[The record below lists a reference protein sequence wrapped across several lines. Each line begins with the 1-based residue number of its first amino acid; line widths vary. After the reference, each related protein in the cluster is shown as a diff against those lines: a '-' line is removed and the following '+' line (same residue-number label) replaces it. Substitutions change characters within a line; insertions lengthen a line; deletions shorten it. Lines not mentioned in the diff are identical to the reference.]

1 MSSQEEYPYTNYPE
15 VATHAHLH
23 RHGDAPEVV
32 PQPHGHTQYYDPSKP
47 DSAGGIPA
55 GAIPPVGSPQQTVY
69 SPDGSQYRY
78 QQPAYAASAYPADAS
93 GSEYPEVVEEKQK
106 AAPAKICGV
115 KRTVFVTILATAILI
130 IVAIA
135 VGAGVGVSQSSK
147 NSSHATSSSGSGSGS
162 GSGDGNND
170 SGSGNGNGSGNGGN
184 GTSSANDTATSGV
197 SLLPQTQLAT
207 ANFTD
212 PYNNNNYMVIYQTND
227 LSIVMSSFNSSND
240 KWVVSTIANG
250 TDGGILQGTALS
262 MSTFWTG
269 DTTSPVVNVYYQTDG
284 STTNVKALSYSSDNN
299 ISTTSVV
306 SEDGW
311 ASVDT
316 TDVSTMPGSKL
327 ASYGKQCDA
336 CNQFAYFYWQDSDGL
351 YGIDDEG
358 MGFQDASNVD
368 NGTTPSTNTSLAMTF
383 SGTTVGDEGAITRRS
398 LELFYRSTTS
408 SLVQLRIGNG
418 MNVPNAIGRDIGPQ
432 TMITA
437 FSTGF
442 NQTDSEMP
450 SSIGFHVLTID
461 PEGDD
466 GVQLTYYKDAE
477 WSQSSSEVEDL
488 ADCIDKAMMAS
499 NTGRRL
505 YCVQSDGT
513 DNGVEIVEYA
523 WQGDPDDT
531 TSYLDYGKIGVVHT
545 TVS

>member
-1 MSSQEEYPYTNYPE
+1 MSSHEESPYTNYPE

-32 PQPHGHTQYYDPSKP
+32 PQLPIQYYDPSKP
-47 DSAGGIPA
+47 EPAGGIPA
-55 GAIPPVGSPQQTVY
+55 GGIPPVGSPQQTVY
-69 SPDGSQYRY
+69 SPDGSQYGY
-78 QQPAYAASAYPADAS
+78 QQSAYQPSAYPADAA
-93 GSEYPEVVEEKQK
+93 GSEYPEVVEEKK
-106 AAPAKICGV
+106 TGAGATICGI
-115 KRTVFVTILATAILI
+115 KRTIFFIILAVAII
-130 IVAIA
+130 IVIGVA
-135 VGAGVGVSQSSK
+135 VGVGVGVSQSSK
-147 NSSHATSSSGSGSGS
+147 NSSHAISNGGSGDGDDGSGSGSGS
-162 GSGDGNND
+162 GS
-170 SGSGNGNGSGNGGN
+170 GGN
-184 GTSSANDTATSGV
+184 GTSSANDTATSGI

-212 PYNNNNYMVIYQTND
+212 AYKNENYMVIYQTND

-284 STTNVKALSYSSDNN
+284 STTNVKALSYASDNN
-299 ISTTSVV
+299 ISTTSVLP
-306 SEDGW
+306 SDNW

-316 TDVSTMPGSKL
+316 TDVSSTPGSKL
-327 ASYGKQCDA
+327 ASYGKQCSA
-336 CNQFAYFYWQDSDGL
+336 CNQYAYIYWQSTDGL

-383 SGTTVGDEGAITRRS
+383 SGTTDGDSEAIYRRS

-418 MNVPNAIGRDIGPQ
+418 MNIPIPIGRDIGPQ

-442 NQTDSEMP
+442 NQTDSENP

-461 PEGDD
+461 PEADN

-477 WSQSSSEVEDL
+477 WSQSSAEVDDL
-488 ADCIDKAMMAS
+488 EDCIDKAMIAS

-505 YCVQSDGT
+505 YCVQGDGT

-531 TSYLDYGKIGVVHT
+531 TSYLDYERIGVVST